1 MRFLK
6 YFNEQQK
13 EELVEKINGLNIDND
28 IKDKWFD
35 IIKERIESSFFSTIP
50 VRDGDASSGNV
61 KEYYYIVTDDN
72 DTKYMYKINI
82 RDKQLLDSDLI
93 EIYRAI
99 EFIKVQTRIQLIM
112 KLLNEINNRFFEKST
127 SKIQYIVSFYNL
139 ESHDDK
145 AEKYKNYELSM
156 EKKNLEKKNYYYFQA
171 KFFKKLIDIFIN
183 AAPKAK
189 DAIEEERKA
198 IIEESEKT
206 RSRIQNAQIK
216 ERIKREAELTKQLIE
231 KYFKKITQ
239 QEAEIEKIRNKI
251 KNIDKIDK
259 ILSESEIEIGNYTK
273 SIIKLANLKKN
284 EAFLKVS
291 ELDNILNGFKNIVNE
306 KKVDTASIEIQP
318 LAKEGQKL
326 AEDGQKLAEEG
337 QKLAEEGQKL
347 AEIAFEIEEANQKID
362 KAKNEV
368 KEANFI
374 AKSDK
379 AKNKVEVANVIAKSD
394 KAKKEVEV
402 AELEIIRAI
411 MKVYKLIKE
420 KLNKDSIDKI
430 VNDVKILAEN
440 ALKLAE
446 EAKAEAERQ
455 AANESPAEL
464 DKAATRIQSIARG
477 KAERTKHKERQAK
490 AKEEEEEKERERER
504 EKKIINDANQEI
516 DKLKESAIEEIGKI
530 RNEVNKIN
538 KIAKGSS
545 KGSYTTSINLAIHKV
560 DEESRKVSELDNI
573 LNGFKNIENEK
584 EAENAIIEANKASN
598 EIRLLAKKALKLA
611 EIAFEIEEANQKIEK
626 ANKEVEEVEEANVI
640 AKSDKA
646 KNKVEEAKKAREDA
660 IINANRIVNE
670 LTKKE
675 ILNNDS
681 IDEIVKKVKLLAEK
695 ALKLAEKAL
704 ILVEDA
710 KAEEAA
716 AKREAAVKIQAR
728 IRGIAARKK
737 EAVAKKEAEEKEE
750 KERFVTQANKLIAN
764 YQILANEKIDEVSK
778 KAIRVNEFANI
789 VKGSYTTRFI
799 NLAQAKI
806 DEAFREI
813 SNLIKISSNIKEIV
827 NQEVSSKDEA
837 NNALTLAKEAN
848 DKLLTDAN
856 KIVIPLAEEGL
867 KLAEIAVKIE
877 EANQEIEKADNEVE
891 NAKNF
896 IAKSDKAKKTVEKA
910 KKAKEEAEDEILN
923 ANKITKK
930 EILNN
935 DSIDEIV
942 KKVKLLAEKALK
954 LAKEAKAEEEAVGE
968 ETPAAAEAA
977 PAAEAAVPINVCG
990 YLTDVEGNLDYFQ
1003 RYVDLSEILGW
1014 EDDAAKSKLRFKR
1027 EDAMF
1032 VFGGDSQDKGPG
1044 DIRFTKLLLA
1054 LKAEYPGRVEFIIG
1068 NRDANKL
1075 RLASELQEE
1084 CIKDA
1089 AVLTDSSFPYW
1100 DAAEKRV
1107 TPQMFLDKNQ
1117 VDNGGRENTAANRL
1131 RYILKHT
1138 MGADGAF
1145 EMRRVELSIIRNC
1158 GKEDVSDEDVVES
1171 YRNEVDPAKE
1181 GGNFMLNY
1189 LQQGKL
1195 AYVFGEHLFVHGA
1208 VSETNVGT
1216 VPGSTKRIERVEE
1229 WVDALNA
1236 WCRGEVAAFESDPY
1250 SGKNGRDRKG
1260 SGLMDYGV
1268 PGGNGDAT
1276 VMYSN
1281 NLDNGNGKHIAPAV
1295 REYLEASD
1303 IKSVITGHQPHGDC
1317 PLVIRSGQVTAISAD
1332 TSYSHVGHKSGWG
1345 TDNRGV
1351 AVSEVLL
1358 YADGGITVH
1367 GVLADGNKVRYQLGG
1382 VDEDKFVGRQLIDG
1396 YWVKAKTEG
1405 AAGAEYVLC
1414 RGEGYKLTVSRMTEQ
1429 KMEALT
1435 KEDFIEPEQQSE
1447 NKAETKYNEV
1457 DLLISGILSKTEQ
1470 EKAQLEEAQME
1481 EAQPKEAKQEKAQL
1495 EEAQMEEA
1503 QPKEAQLE
1511 KAKQE
1516 EAKKEEAKR
1525 KEAKKEEAQLEE
1537 AKRQKDEEEKAKQE
1551 KAKQEKAKQEKAK
1564 KEKAK
1569 NENTISSISNY
1580 FMKDNVDNIE
1590 KRFRKFI
1597 KEHGT
1602 GEGLKFTD
1610 NEFGQIDKAVIKR
1623 AIKKLSDPTP
1633 ATSQQPTAPEISIRT
1648 ANALIEVLGR
1658 TIKKKKNVKEL
1669 FDLNNIKINSDEVDR
1684 IFNKYF
1690 KHGLKEKEIRKYINL
1705 ESKDND
1711 SENVEFI
1718 VNRIAGISKA
1728 DLIELFENNE
1738 LPLKED
1744 EKTKLDEKYFKDG
1757 KINME
1762 KLIELYGI
1770 K

>member
-6 YFNEQQK
+6 YFNEQQYN
-13 EELVEKINGLNIDND
+13 EELKKINDLKIDDNIKNKWLNI
-28 IKDKWFD
+28 IKQ
-35 IIKERIESSFFSTIP
+35 RIRSSLFSTQTFKDQVP
-50 VRDGDASSGNV
+50 SDDKTYYMV
-61 KEYYYIVTDDN
+61 KDDN
-72 DTKYMYKINI
+72 GEKYWYEIEDIHKQSLGLDFRNISYAIDSVRTKP
-82 RDKQLLDSDLI
+82 D
-93 EIYRAI
+93 
-99 EFIKVQTRIQLIM
+99 IQLIM
-112 KLLNEINNRFFEKST
+112 NLLNDINDRCFKNST
-127 SKIQYIVSFYNL
+127 SSTIQHIVSFYYL
-139 ESHDDK
+139 KGYDEEAK
-145 AEKYKNYELSM
+145 KYKNYELSM
-156 EKKNLEKKNYYYFQA
+156 KKENYYYFQA

-183 AAPKAK
+183 AAKEAK

-198 IIEESEKT
+198 IIEESEES
-206 RSRIQNAQIK
+206 RSRIQAEQEK
-216 ERIKREAELTKQLIE
+216 ERIRQEAELTKQLIK

-259 ILSESEIEIGNYTK
+259 ILSESEIEIGSYTK
-273 SIIKLANLKKN
+273 SIINLAKRKKD
-284 EAFLKVS
+284 EAFRKVS
-291 ELDNILNGFKNIVNE
+291 ELNKILNGFKNIVNE

-318 LAKEGQKL
+318 LAEEGQKL

-362 KAKNEV
+362 KAKNKV

-394 KAKKEVEV
+394 KAKKAIEY
-402 AELEIIRAI
+402 AEDAIINANRI
-411 MKVYKLIKE
+411 VNELTKKE
-420 KLNKDSIDKI
+420 KLNNDSIDEI
-430 VNDVKILAEN
+430 VNDVKLLAEN

-490 AKEEEEEKERERER
+490 KQPQPVATETAELDKERQAKAKEE
-504 EKKIINDANQEI
+504 
-516 DKLKESAIEEIGKI
+516 
-530 RNEVNKIN
+530 
-538 KIAKGSS
+538 
-545 KGSYTTSINLAIHKV
+545 
-560 DEESRKVSELDNI
+560 
-573 LNGFKNIENEK
+573 
-584 EAENAIIEANKASN
+584 
-598 EIRLLAKKALKLA
+598 
-611 EIAFEIEEANQKIEK
+611 
-626 ANKEVEEVEEANVI
+626 
-640 AKSDKA
+640 
-646 KNKVEEAKKAREDA
+646 
-660 IINANRIVNE
+660 
-670 LTKKE
+670 
-675 ILNNDS
+675 
-681 IDEIVKKVKLLAEK
+681 
-695 ALKLAEKAL
+695 
-704 ILVEDA
+704 
-710 KAEEAA
+710 
-716 AKREAAVKIQAR
+716 EAAVKIQAR
-728 IRGIAARKK
+728 IRGFAVQK
-737 EAVAKKEAEEKEE
+737 EEAAKKEAEEKEK
-750 KERFVTQANKLIAN
+750 KERFVNQANKLIAN

-789 VKGSYTTRFI
+789 VKVSYTTSFI

-813 SNLIKISSNIKEIV
+813 SNLRKISSNIKEIV
-827 NQEVSSKDEA
+827 NQEVSSFDEA

-877 EANQEIEKADNEVE
+877 EANQEINKADKEVE

-896 IAKSDKAKKTVEKA
+896 IAKSDKAEKTVEKA
-910 KKAKEEAEDEILN
+910 KKAIEYAEDAIIN
-923 ANKITKK
+923 ANRIVNELTKK

-942 KKVKLLAEKALK
+942 KKVKLLAKKALK
-954 LAKEAKAEEEAVGE
+954 LAEEAKAEEEAVGE

-977 PAAEAAVPINVCG
+977 PAADAAVPINVCG

-1003 RYVDLSEILGW
+1003 RYVALSEILEW
-1014 EDDAAKSKLRFKR
+1014 ADEAKSKLGFKR

-1054 LKAEYPGRVEFIIG
+1054 LKEEYPDRVEFIIG
-1068 NRDANKL
+1068 NRDVNKL
-1075 RLASELQEE
+1075 RLASELHEE
-1084 CIKDA
+1084 CINDA

-1107 TPQMFLDKNQ
+1107 TPQMFLDKNPG
-1117 VDNGGRENTAANRL
+1117 DNGGGENTAANRL

-1145 EMRRVELSIIRNC
+1145 ERRREELSIIRKC
-1158 GKEDVSDEDVVES
+1158 RKEAVSDEDVVES

-1181 GGNFMLNY
+1181 GDNFMLKY

-1216 VPGSTKRIERVEE
+1216 VPGSTERIERVEE
-1229 WVDALNA
+1229 WAEALNA
-1236 WCRGEVAAFESDPY
+1236 WCREEVAAFVSDPY

-1268 PGGNGDAT
+1268 PGGNGGAT
-1276 VMYSN
+1276 VMYSR
-1281 NLDNGNGKHIAPAV
+1281 NLNNGNGEHIAPAV
-1295 REYLEASD
+1295 REYLVASG

-1332 TSYSHVGHKSGWG
+1332 TSYSHMGHRSGWG
-1345 TDNRGV
+1345 TDNRGD

-1358 YADGGITVH
+1358 YADGGIKVH
-1367 GVLADGNKVRYQLGG
+1367 GVLADGNKVMYQLGG
-1382 VDEDKFVGRQLIDG
+1382 VGEDKFVGRQLSDG

-1405 AAGAEYVLC
+1405 AAGAKYVLC
-1414 RGEGYKLTVSRMTEQ
+1414 LGEGFELTVSRRTERE
-1429 KMEALT
+1429 MEALT
-1435 KEDFIEPEQQSE
+1435 KADFIVPEEESE
-1447 NKAETKYNEV
+1447 NKAASKETKYNEA
-1457 DLLISGILSKTEQ
+1457 DLFISGILSKTEQ
-1470 EKAQLEEAQME
+1470 EKAQPKEAQME
-1481 EAQPKEAKQEKAQL
+1481 EAQQEKAQPK
-1495 EEAQMEEA
+1495 EAQMEEA
-1503 QPKEAQLE
+1503 
-1511 KAKQE
+1511 
-1516 EAKKEEAKR
+1516 
-1525 KEAKKEEAQLEE
+1525 
-1537 AKRQKDEEEKAKQE
+1537 QKDEEEKAKQ
-1551 KAKQEKAKQEKAK
+1551 
-1564 KEKAK
+1564 EKAK

-1597 KEHGT
+1597 KEYGKDATHQFSDT
-1602 GEGLKFTD
+1602 ELEK
-1610 NEFGQIDKAVIKR
+1610 IDKAVIKR
-1623 AIKKLSDPTP
+1623 AISKQASVPQ
-1633 ATSQQPTAPEISIRT
+1633 AAPKISIRT
-1648 ANALIEVLGR
+1648 VNALIEVLGK
-1658 TIKKKKNVKEL
+1658 TIKKKENVKEL
-1669 FDLNNIKINSDEVDR
+1669 FDLNNIKITSTELDT
-1684 IFNKYF
+1684 IFKNYFENGINKKKISSF
-1690 KHGLKEKEIRKYINL
+1690 MDS

-1718 VNRIAGISKA
+1718 VNRIAGISKD
-1728 DLIELFENNE
+1728 DLIELFKKSNIILTETAKNN
-1738 LPLKED
+1738 LQ
-1744 EKTKLDEKYFKDG
+1744 EKYFKGD
-1757 KINME
+1757 KFNME
-1762 KLIELYGI
+1762 KLIELYGL

>member
-318 LAKEGQKL
+318 LVEEGQKL

-362 KAKNEV
+362 KAKNKV
-368 KEANFI
+368 KEANVI

-402 AELEIIRAI
+402 AELEIISAI
-411 MKVYKLIKE
+411 IKVYKLIKK
-420 KLNKDSIDKI
+420 KLNNDSIDEI

-490 AKEEEEEKERERER
+490 AKEEEEKERERER

-750 KERFVTQANKLIAN
+750 KERFVTHANKLIAN

-1145 EMRRVELSIIRNC
+1145 ERRREELSIIRNC

-1181 GGNFMLNY
+1181 EGNFMLKY

-1216 VPGSTKRIERVEE
+1216 VPGSTERIERVEK

-1236 WCRGEVAAFESDPY
+1236 WCQGEVAAFESDPY

-1268 PGGNGDAT
+1268 PGGNGGAT

-1281 NLDNGNGKHIAPAV
+1281 NLDEGNGKHIALAV
-1295 REYLEASD
+1295 RKYLGASG

-1332 TSYSHVGHKSGWG
+1332 TSYSKMGHNSGWG
-1345 TDNRGV
+1345 TDNRGD

-1358 YADGGITVH
+1358 YAGGGITVH
-1367 GVLADGNKVRYQLGG
+1367 GVLADGNKVRYQLGEEG
-1382 VDEDKFVGRQLIDG
+1382 GGDKFVGRQLSDG
-1396 YWVKAKTEG
+1396 NWVKAKTEG
-1405 AAGAEYVLC
+1405 AAGAAGAEYVLC
-1414 RGEGYKLTVSRMTEQ
+1414 LGEGFELTVSRRTERE
-1429 KMEALT
+1429 MEALT
-1435 KEDFIEPEQQSE
+1435 KEDFIEPEQKSE
-1447 NKAETKYNEV
+1447 NEAASNETKYNEAE
-1457 DLLISGILSKTEQ
+1457 LFISGILSKTEQ
-1470 EKAQLEEAQME
+1470 EKAQLEEAQLE
-1481 EAQPKEAKQEKAQL
+1481 EAQPKEAKQE
-1495 EEAQMEEA
+1495 EAQ
-1503 QPKEAQLE
+1503 QE
-1511 KAKQE
+1511 K
-1516 EAKKEEAKR
+1516 
-1525 KEAKKEEAQLEE
+1525 

-1551 KAKQEKAKQEKAK
+1551 KAQLEKAQPEEAQLEKAKRQKDEEEKAKRQKDEEEKAK

-1569 NENTISSISNY
+1569 KENTISSISNY

-1602 GEGLKFTD
+1602 DEELKFTD
-1610 NEFGQIDKAVIKR
+1610 KDFRQIDKAVIKR
-1623 AIKKLSDPTP
+1623 AIKGLSEP
-1633 ATSQQPTAPEISIRT
+1633 ARSQQPTAPKISIRT
-1648 ANALIEVLGR
+1648 TNALIEVLGK

-1669 FDLNNIKINSDEVDR
+1669 FDAYNIKINSDEVDR

-1690 KHGLKEKEIRKYINL
+1690 KDGLKEKEIRKYINL

-1718 VNRIAGISKA
+1718 VNTFAGIGKD
-1728 DLIELFENNE
+1728 DLIKLFETSDIP
-1738 LPLKED
+1738 PLNED
-1744 EKTKLDEKYFKDG
+1744 EINKLHEKYFKDG
-1757 KINME
+1757 KFNMG

>member
-1 MRFLK
+1 M
-6 YFNEQQK
+6 
-13 EELVEKINGLNIDND
+13 
-28 IKDKWFD
+28 
-35 IIKERIESSFFSTIP
+35 
-50 VRDGDASSGNV
+50 
-61 KEYYYIVTDDN
+61 
-72 DTKYMYKINI
+72 
-82 RDKQLLDSDLI
+82 
-93 EIYRAI
+93 
-99 EFIKVQTRIQLIM
+99 
-112 KLLNEINNRFFEKST
+112 
-127 SKIQYIVSFYNL
+127 
-139 ESHDDK
+139 
-145 AEKYKNYELSM
+145 
-156 EKKNLEKKNYYYFQA
+156 
-171 KFFKKLIDIFIN
+171 
-183 AAPKAK
+183 
-189 DAIEEERKA
+189 
-198 IIEESEKT
+198 
-206 RSRIQNAQIK
+206 
-216 ERIKREAELTKQLIE
+216 
-231 KYFKKITQ
+231 
-239 QEAEIEKIRNKI
+239 
-251 KNIDKIDK
+251 
-259 ILSESEIEIGNYTK
+259 
-273 SIIKLANLKKN
+273 
-284 EAFLKVS
+284 
-291 ELDNILNGFKNIVNE
+291 
-306 KKVDTASIEIQP
+306 
-318 LAKEGQKL
+318 
-326 AEDGQKLAEEG
+326 
-337 QKLAEEGQKL
+337 
-347 AEIAFEIEEANQKID
+347 
-362 KAKNEV
+362 
-368 KEANFI
+368 
-374 AKSDK
+374 
-379 AKNKVEVANVIAKSD
+379 
-394 KAKKEVEV
+394 
-402 AELEIIRAI
+402 
-411 MKVYKLIKE
+411 
-420 KLNKDSIDKI
+420 
-430 VNDVKILAEN
+430 
-440 ALKLAE
+440 
-446 EAKAEAERQ
+446 
-455 AANESPAEL
+455 
-464 DKAATRIQSIARG
+464 
-477 KAERTKHKERQAK
+477 
-490 AKEEEEEKERERER
+490 
-504 EKKIINDANQEI
+504 
-516 DKLKESAIEEIGKI
+516 
-530 RNEVNKIN
+530 
-538 KIAKGSS
+538 
-545 KGSYTTSINLAIHKV
+545 
-560 DEESRKVSELDNI
+560 
-573 LNGFKNIENEK
+573 
-584 EAENAIIEANKASN
+584 
-598 EIRLLAKKALKLA
+598 
-611 EIAFEIEEANQKIEK
+611 
-626 ANKEVEEVEEANVI
+626 
-640 AKSDKA
+640 
-646 KNKVEEAKKAREDA
+646 
-660 IINANRIVNE
+660 
-670 LTKKE
+670 
-675 ILNNDS
+675 
-681 IDEIVKKVKLLAEK
+681 
-695 ALKLAEKAL
+695 
-704 ILVEDA
+704 
-710 KAEEAA
+710 
-716 AKREAAVKIQAR
+716 
-728 IRGIAARKK
+728 RKK
-737 EAVAKKEAEEKEE
+737 EAAKKEAEEKEK
-750 KERFVTQANKLIAN
+750 KERFVNHANKLIAN
-764 YQILANEKIDEVSK
+764 YQKLANEKIDEVSK

-789 VKGSYTTRFI
+789 VKGSYTASFI

-813 SNLIKISSNIKEIV
+813 SNLRKISSNIKEIV
-827 NQEVSSKDEA
+827 NQEVSSFDEA

-877 EANQEIEKADNEVE
+877 EANQEINKADKEVE

-896 IAKSDKAKKTVEKA
+896 IAKSDKAEKTVEKA
-910 KKAKEEAEDEILN
+910 KEAIEYAEDEILD
-923 ANKITKK
+923 ANKIDKK

-1181 GGNFMLNY
+1181 GDNFMLNY

-1382 VDEDKFVGRQLIDG
+1382 VDGDKFVGRQLSDG
-1396 YWVKAKTEG
+1396 NWVKAKTEG

-1414 RGEGYKLTVSRMTEQ
+1414 LGEGYKLTVSRRTEQ
-1429 KMEALT
+1429 EMEALT
-1435 KEDFIEPEQQSE
+1435 KVDFIEPEQKSE
-1447 NKAETKYNEV
+1447 NKAASKETKYNEA
-1457 DLLISGILSKTEQ
+1457 DLFISGILSKTEQ
-1470 EKAQLEEAQME
+1470 EKAQLEK
-1481 EAQPKEAKQEKAQL
+1481 AQPKEA
-1495 EEAQMEEA
+1495 QME
-1503 QPKEAQLE
+1503 KAQLE
-1511 KAKQE
+1511 KAKQDE
-1516 EAKKEEAKR
+1516 EEKAKQEKTKREAGEREKTKQEKAKWQKDEEEKAKKEEAQR
-1525 KEAKKEEAQLEE
+1525 KEAKKEEAKQEE
-1537 AKRQKDEEEKAKQE
+1537 AKQEEAQQEKAKRQKDEEEKAKQE
-1551 KAKQEKAKQEKAK
+1551 KAKQEKAKRQKDEEEKAKQEEAERKKAKQEKAK
-1564 KEKAK
+1564 K
-1569 NENTISSISNY
+1569 ENTISSISNY

-1602 GEGLKFTD
+1602 GLKFTD

-1623 AIKKLSDPTP
+1623 AIKNVSDTP
-1633 ATSQQPTAPEISIRT
+1633 SATSPQQTDSKFSIRT
-1648 ANALIEVLGR
+1648 TNALIEVLGR
-1658 TIKKKKNVKEL
+1658 TIKKEKNVKEL

-1757 KINME
+1757 KFNMG

>member
-1 MRFLK
+1 MGFLK

-13 EELVEKINGLNIDND
+13 EELLEKINGLNIDND

-35 IIKERIESSFFSTIP
+35 IIKERIESSFFSTEIGKD
-50 VRDGDASSGNV
+50 RIT
-61 KEYYYIVTDDN
+61 YYIVKDDN
-72 DTKYMYKINI
+72 GNEYKYNYGGNITTLLNSDSKIISDVIKYVDAITKKNGILNIIN
-82 RDKQLLDSDLI
+82 LLD
-93 EIYRAI
+93 
-99 EFIKVQTRIQLIM
+99 
-112 KLLNEINNRFFEKST
+112 EINRRLFINSNST
-127 SKIQYIVSFYNL
+127 IQHILSFTGL
-139 ESHDDK
+139 ESYNEE
-145 AEKYKNYELSM
+145 AEVYKNKELSKRT
-156 EKKNLEKKNYYYFQA
+156 EIGNYHYLKA
-171 KFFKKLIDIFIN
+171 KFFKKLIDIFTE

-189 DAIEEERKA
+189 AKAEAAPKAKAKAEAKAKAKEAAEEA
-198 IIEESEKT
+198 
-206 RSRIQNAQIK
+206 AK
-216 ERIKREAELTKQLIE
+216 EREALLD
-231 KYFKKITQ
+231 
-239 QEAEIEKIRNKI
+239 AH
-251 KNIDKIDK
+251 
-259 ILSESEIEIGNYTK
+259 ESEIMNVQNLKKIDEQRRKEKLSKEKEQVLKARKERFASETNKNILDLQ
-273 SIIKLANLKKN
+273 KLANEKIDEVSKK
-284 EAFLKVS
+284 AL
-291 ELDNILNGFKNIVNE
+291 GVNKLTE
-306 KKVDTASIEIQP
+306 KIAKGSYTASIIDLAQAKKEEVFIQISNLRKISSNIKEIVNQEVSIDEAKNALK
-318 LAKEGQKL
+318 LAKNANDHILDEVDKIVIP
-326 AEDGQKLAEEG
+326 LAEEG
-337 QKLAEEGQKL
+337 LKL
-347 AEIAFEIEEANQKID
+347 AEIAVKIEEANQEIEEANQKI
-362 KAKNEV
+362 E
-368 KEANFI
+368 EANVI
-374 AKSDK
+374 KSDK
-379 AKNKVEVANVIAKSD
+379 AKEKVK
-394 KAKKEVEV
+394 KAKEAVETAKEAVET
-402 AELEIIRAI
+402 AKDKIIKAYIKANELTKNEI
-411 MKVYKLIKE
+411 
-420 KLNKDSIDKI
+420 LNKDSIDKI

-455 AANESPAEL
+455 A
-464 DKAATRIQSIARG
+464 
-477 KAERTKHKERQAK
+477 
-490 AKEEEEEKERERER
+490 
-504 EKKIINDANQEI
+504 
-516 DKLKESAIEEIGKI
+516 
-530 RNEVNKIN
+530 
-538 KIAKGSS
+538 
-545 KGSYTTSINLAIHKV
+545 
-560 DEESRKVSELDNI
+560 
-573 LNGFKNIENEK
+573 
-584 EAENAIIEANKASN
+584 
-598 EIRLLAKKALKLA
+598 
-611 EIAFEIEEANQKIEK
+611 
-626 ANKEVEEVEEANVI
+626 
-640 AKSDKA
+640 
-646 KNKVEEAKKAREDA
+646 
-660 IINANRIVNE
+660 
-670 LTKKE
+670 
-675 ILNNDS
+675 
-681 IDEIVKKVKLLAEK
+681 
-695 ALKLAEKAL
+695 
-704 ILVEDA
+704 
-710 KAEEAA
+710 
-716 AKREAAVKIQAR
+716 VKIQAR
-728 IRGIAARKK
+728 VRGFAVRKK
-737 EAVAKKEAEEKEE
+737 EAAKKEAEEKEK
-750 KERFVTQANKLIAN
+750 KERFVNHANKLIAN
-764 YQILANEKIDEVSK
+764 YQKLANEKIDEVSK

-789 VKGSYTTRFI
+789 VKGSYTASFI

-813 SNLIKISSNIKEIV
+813 SNLRKISSNIKEIV
-827 NQEVSSKDEA
+827 NQEVSSFDEA

-877 EANQEIEKADNEVE
+877 EANQEINKADKEVE

-896 IAKSDKAKKTVEKA
+896 IAKSDKAEKTVEKA
-910 KKAKEEAEDEILN
+910 KEAIEYAEDEILD
-923 ANKITKK
+923 ANKIDKK

-954 LAKEAKAEEEAVGE
+954 LAEEAKAEEEAVGE

-977 PAAEAAVPINVCG
+977 PAADAAVPINVCG

-1181 GGNFMLNY
+1181 GDNFMLNY

-1382 VDEDKFVGRQLIDG
+1382 VDGDKFVGRQLSDG
-1396 YWVKAKTEG
+1396 NWVKAKTEG

-1414 RGEGYKLTVSRMTEQ
+1414 LGEGYKLTVSRRTEQ
-1429 KMEALT
+1429 EMEALT
-1435 KEDFIEPEQQSE
+1435 KVDFIEPEQKSE
-1447 NKAETKYNEV
+1447 NKAASKETKYNEA
-1457 DLLISGILSKTEQ
+1457 DLFISGILSKTEQ
-1470 EKAQLEEAQME
+1470 EKAQLEK
-1481 EAQPKEAKQEKAQL
+1481 AQPKEA
-1495 EEAQMEEA
+1495 QME
-1503 QPKEAQLE
+1503 KAQLE
-1511 KAKQE
+1511 KAKQDE
-1516 EAKKEEAKR
+1516 EEKAKQEKTKREAGEREKTKQEKAKWQKDEEEKAKKEEAQR
-1525 KEAKKEEAQLEE
+1525 KEAKKEEAKQEE
-1537 AKRQKDEEEKAKQE
+1537 AKQEEAQQEKAKRQKDEEEKAKQE
-1551 KAKQEKAKQEKAK
+1551 KAKQEKAKRQKDEEEKAKQEEAERKKAKQEKAK
-1564 KEKAK
+1564 K
-1569 NENTISSISNY
+1569 ENTISSISNY

-1602 GEGLKFTD
+1602 GLKFTD

-1623 AIKKLSDPTP
+1623 AIKNVSDTP
-1633 ATSQQPTAPEISIRT
+1633 SATSPQQTDSKFSIRT
-1648 ANALIEVLGR
+1648 TNALIEVLGR
-1658 TIKKKKNVKEL
+1658 TIKKEKNVKEL

-1757 KINME
+1757 KFNMG